1 MNIQFFTS
9 IPIPLEVPM
18 DRVHMERAIRMFPI
32 LGLILGF
39 IYSSLLYFLIEWTP
53 LSTLAISFIIWLT
66 PILLTGGI
74 HLDGWMDS
82 SDAYFSYRDQMKR
95 LEIMKDPQI
104 GAFGV
109 LSVIVLLSARMLFI
123 YEVVDYATHSTFLSV
138 LLIPFFSR
146 SVMGIL
152 LVHVK
157 QAKEDGLGSMFQN
170 AASKTTLWIYPLYVL
185 IVLGLFLFLLPD
197 SLFGILTLLIAA
209 ILFIW
214 IFAKKIVDWFGGM
227 TGDVL
232 GASVEG
238 VETLLWMILWLWHYF
253 AMG

>member
-9 IPIPLEVPM
+9 IPIPCEVPM

-32 LGLILGF
+32 LGLLLGF
-39 IYSSLLYFLIEWTP
+39 IYSFFLYILMEWTP
-53 LSTLAISFIIWLT
+53 LSKLAVSFMMWLV
-66 PILLTGGI
+66 PIVLTGGI

-82 SDAYFSYRDQMKR
+82 SDAIFSYRDQKKR
-95 LEIMKDPQI
+95 LEIMKDPRI

-109 LSVIVLLSARMLFI
+109 LSVIVLLSVRMLFI
-123 YEVVDYATHSTFLSV
+123 YEIVEYATQSTFLSI
-138 LLIPFFSR
+138 LLIPFISR

-152 LVHVK
+152 LVKVR

-170 AASKTTLWIYPLYVL
+170 AASKTTLWIYPIYVL
-185 IVLGLFLFLLPD
+185 IV
-197 SLFGILTLLIAA
+197 FGILLSLWPDTFFGILSLVIAA

-214 IFAKKIVDWFGGM
+214 IFSRKIVQWFGGM

-238 VETLLWMILWLWHYF
+238 VETLLWMILWLWQYF
-253 AMG
+253 AMV